1 MPAADL
7 RNDPRGRPGALG
19 APGHGRNVS
28 ETPRKRALRHP
39 RPAASRPRAPPQ
51 HDAVRTSLRGHCRRA
66 VGGAGHSAV
75 IHCAEPP
82 VRNHTVSALM
92 AESTAT
98 EASAEASTE
107 APASHAGGEG
117 RRDIYPPF
125 VQCPSSFGTGM
136 GGGVTL
142 R

>member
-1 MPAADL
+1 MILEDGQAPWEHPATAETFL
-7 RNDPRGRPGALG
+7 KPLGNARRVILGLLHRDPARRLNMTQCVQACESIVG
-19 APGHGRNVS
+19 APS
-28 ETPRKRALRHP
+28 
-39 RPAASRPRAPPQ
+39 AAPGTAPSCT
-51 HDAVRTSLRGHCRRA
+51 ARS
-66 VGGAGHSAV
+66 
-75 IHCAEPP
+75 PP

-107 APASHAGGEG
+107 ACASHAGHEG
-117 RRDIYPPF
+117 GRDMYPAF

-136 GGGVTL
+136 GPCMGGGVTL